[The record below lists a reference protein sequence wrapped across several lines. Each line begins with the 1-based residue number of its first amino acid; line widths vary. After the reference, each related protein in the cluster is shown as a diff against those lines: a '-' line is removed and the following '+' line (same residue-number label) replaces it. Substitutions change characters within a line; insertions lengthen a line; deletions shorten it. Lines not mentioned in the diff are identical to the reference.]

1 VSAEQLASLA
11 GAAVLVFWMV
21 GAYNR
26 LVRLRNAIGAAWSQL
41 DLQLQRRAVA
51 LPAMLAALESPMAAE
66 QRTFDAVSTAQ
77 RQVQS
82 ASEQLRVSAVR
93 PDAAAA
99 LMAALAQL
107 DATLARLLSLLDQHA
122 ELRSGDAVA
131 TPLREM
137 HDADLRLAFAR
148 QLYNDAVQ
156 AYNAALDQFPT
167 RLLTG
172 FFRFGP
178 AGQL

>member
-1 VSAEQLASLA
+1 
-11 GAAVLVFWMV
+11 M
-21 GAYNR
+21 
-26 LVRLRNAIGAAWSQL
+26 
-41 DLQLQRRAVA
+41 
-51 LPAMLAALESPMAAE
+51 
-66 QRTFDAVSTAQ
+66 STAQ
-77 RQVQS
+77 RQVQA

-122 ELRSGDAVA
+122 DLRSGDAVA

-148 QLYNDAVQ
+148 QLYNDAVL